1 MPRLVGL
8 SRRVWQPGEYER
20 GYDDAPFSIPVGLS
34 QLWLMAER
42 NNWPVLP
49 GGVPENQVL
58 RVQIELSMD
67 NGVTWGESLTI
78 PDPNT
83 PGARIVTPTR
93 LKFGTPGGV
102 RIDIRGDEV
111 THAVVGPILLPQPTN
126 PNRVARVE
134 LDIQVRLRTQID
146 VDVL

>member
-8 SRRVWQPGEYER
+8 NRRMWQPGEYER

-34 QLWLMAER
+34 QLWLMASRE
-42 NNWPVLP
+42 NWDTLP
-49 GGVPENQVL
+49 GDVPDNEVI
-58 RVQIELSMD
+58 RVFLELSMD

-93 LKFGTPGGV
+93 LMFGAPGGV

-111 THAVVGPILLPQPTN
+111 THTVVGPIVLPQPSN
-126 PNRVARVE
+126 PDRVARVE
-134 LDIQVRLRTQID
+134 LDIRIRLRTQID